1 MVNPTKDDDDRG
13 DSDDSDVPQLQRQYQ
28 AAYKQHVRIW
38 TIGSRSR
45 YLLVP
50 YAIVFGTTLAAGL
63 YGMGRKVLG
72 YNSFY

>member
-1 MVNPTKDDDDRG
+1 MGLFNNANK
-13 DSDDSDVPQLQRQYQ
+13 VPQLQRQYQ